1 MNDIRSSVY
10 AQKVELLLRLI
21 PIVMEEG
28 VFAIHGGT
36 AINLFLKDL
45 PRYSVDIDL
54 TYIPLADRQTS
65 LNDINLH
72 LKTIADKAKKAFKGM
87 HVVPNFSTCKLL
99 CEYRGKQVKIEV
111 NQTKRGIV
119 GGAVQSLP
127 LSEKA
132 QEEFSLFCE
141 ANVVPLTQLYG
152 GKIAAALSR
161 QHPRDLF
168 DVKYMDIPLNDC
180 REGLIFCLLGS
191 DRPIHESFAPSLI
204 DQHDAMENQFSGMTD
219 IPFTYEEFE
228 ETRAKLVNDASSG
241 TASAGPD
248 HAAIVALREPVE
260 KVIASHAFMAAVPS
274 LDIVL
279 TPNGFRNRVEHECG
293 SCLQEE
299 NRTVAGL
306 ARSGARLQPGTA
318 AASVGQ
324 P

>member
-21 PIVMEEG
+21 PIVMEEE

-65 LNDINLH
+65 LDDINMH
-72 LKTIADKAKKAFKGM
+72 LNVIAEKAKKAFKGM
-87 HVVPNFSTCKLL
+87 HIVPNFSTCKLL
-99 CEYRGKQVKIEV
+99 CEYRGRQVKIEV
-111 NQTKRGIV
+111 NQTKRGII
-119 GGAVQSLP
+119 GGDVQTIP

-141 ANVVPLTQLYG
+141 ANVVPTTQLYG

-168 DVKYMDIPLNDC
+168 DVKYMDIQLSEC

-191 DRPIHESFAPSLI
+191 DRPIHESFTPRLI
-204 DQHDAMENQFSGMTD
+204 DQREAMENQFSGMTD
-219 IPFTYEEFE
+219 IPFSYEEFE
-228 ETRAKLVNDASSG
+228 ATRAKLINDVKSLMTEADKKFLISFESG
-241 TASAGPD
+241 QPEWDGYEFEYFKD
-248 HAAIVALREPVE
+248 Y
-260 KVIASHAFMAAVPS
+260 PS
-274 LDIVL
+274 VQWKLL
-279 TPNGFRNRVEHECG
+279 NLKKLGKQNPQK
-293 SCLQEE
+293 LQEE
-299 NRTVAGL
+299 AEKLRNL
-306 ARSGARLQPGTA
+306 FNFNLNN
-318 AASVGQ
+318 
-324 P
+324 